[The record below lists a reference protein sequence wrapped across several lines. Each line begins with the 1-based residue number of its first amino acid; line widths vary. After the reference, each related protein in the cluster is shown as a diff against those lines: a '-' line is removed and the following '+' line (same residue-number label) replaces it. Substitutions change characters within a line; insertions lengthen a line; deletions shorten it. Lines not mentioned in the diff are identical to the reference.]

1 MFLLFIA
8 LFRKKLNCR
17 HRYSLFS
24 YTYRPSFHIIRPT
37 QFHSN
42 MFTFFHSFEIEFKRT
57 LAHFPCT
64 LCSVP
69 IFAWTFCSCVP
80 FSSIQIFILSSCHKN
95 AYTQMMNKHF
105 FSPIIFRCGYMAFFS
120 EIKCICKKQSF
131 EIYILTQS
139 SGTHATHTL
148 TTVDETNMNVVCVT
162 HLLISIW
169 QAFVVDILL
178 SYSGLSRAKRSAR
191 RFVVKARVDEREKI
205 QADRVCSKV
214 IRLYGWCVC
223 V

>member
-1 MFLLFIA
+1 MCPIF
-8 LFRKKLNCR
+8 
-17 HRYSLFS
+17 
-24 YTYRPSFHIIRPT
+24 
-37 QFHSN
+37 FHSN
-42 MFTFFHSFEIEFKRT
+42 IHTVVVSQKRIHTNDEQTFF
-57 LAHFPCT
+57 FPNNFP
-64 LCSVP
+64 LWIYG
-69 IFAWTFCSCVP
+69 IF
-80 FSSIQIFILSSCHKN
+80 QR
-95 AYTQMMNKHF
+95 NKV
-105 FSPIIFRCGYMAFFS
+105 YLQ
-120 EIKCICKKQSF
+120 KQSI

-214 IRLYGWCVC
+214 IRLYG
-223 V
+223 